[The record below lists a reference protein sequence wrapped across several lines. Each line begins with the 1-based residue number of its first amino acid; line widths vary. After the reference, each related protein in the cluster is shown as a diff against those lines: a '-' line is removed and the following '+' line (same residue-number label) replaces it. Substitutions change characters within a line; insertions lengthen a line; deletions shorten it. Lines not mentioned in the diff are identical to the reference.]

1 MLGKLKNYT
10 ETPILTGG
18 GFRMH
23 GVRAPILAGVG
34 EVGLTN
40 GGSHAIVTPS
50 VASYLWITLWITM
63 RG

>member
-10 ETPILTGG
+10 ETPTFTGG

-34 EVGLTN
+34 QVGLTN
-40 GGSHAIVTPS
+40 GGSHAMMARS
-50 VASYLWITLWITM
+50 VASYLWITC
-63 RG
+63 G